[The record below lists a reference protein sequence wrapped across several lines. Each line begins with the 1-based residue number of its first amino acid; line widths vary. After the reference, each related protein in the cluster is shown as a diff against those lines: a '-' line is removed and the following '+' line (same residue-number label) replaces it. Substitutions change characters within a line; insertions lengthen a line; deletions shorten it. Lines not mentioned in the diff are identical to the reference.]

1 MTPLLEQALAAAQG
15 LPESEQNTIASL
27 IMAEIADE
35 GQWEKQ
41 FAATQQPLERWANKV
56 RADIQAGRVQDIGS
70 TTISPIS

>member
-1 MTPLLEQALAAAQG
+1 MTPLLKKAIVAVRD

-41 FAATQQPLERWANKV
+41 FETTQQPLEHWAEKV
-56 RADIQAGRVQDIGS
+56 RADIQAGRVHCTGS
-70 TTISPIS
+70 PTVSPIS

>member
-1 MTPLLEQALAAAQG
+1 MTTLMEQALEAIRN

-41 FAATQQPLERWANKV
+41 FALTQKQLGNWAEKV
-56 RADIQAGRVQDIGS
+56 RADIKQAMLFARE
-70 TTISPIS
+70 